1 MYIKGEKFTYNK
13 NLNKI
18 IVEDNVIID
27 DRYKNNKNFSNKITY
42 FLDQE
47 KFITDGKTRALINN
61 EYDFKSSDVIFFKN
75 LGQLSSKKETIILDN
90 NSQFYKL
97 SNFIYNINEEE
108 LKGENILITTNYN
121 LPKSDNFYFADAI
134 INLSKKKILASDTKI
149 EIHKN
154 IFSNNENDP
163 RLLGVSSSSDGN
175 KTVVNKA
182 IFTSCKKNDN
192 CPPWSISADKIE
204 HNRKKKLPMTMQPQS
219 L

>member
-1 MYIKGEKFTYNK
+1 MGVEVKDSINNYLINSNNLTYYKNENIIIATGKVNVIDEVNNYNIKSTKITYYKNKNILFSEGNSEAISLNNNLYIKGEKFTYNK

-27 DRYKNNKNFSNKITY
+27 DRYKNNKIFSNKITY

-108 LKGENILITTNYN
+108 LKGENIL
-121 LPKSDNFYFADAI
+121 LQQI
-134 INLSKKKILASDTKI
+134 IIYQKVIIFILQMQLSI
-149 EIHKN
+149 
-154 IFSNNENDP
+154 
-163 RLLGVSSSSDGN
+163 
-175 KTVVNKA
+175 
-182 IFTSCKKNDN
+182 
-192 CPPWSISADKIE
+192 
-204 HNRKKKLPMTMQPQS
+204 
-219 L
+219 